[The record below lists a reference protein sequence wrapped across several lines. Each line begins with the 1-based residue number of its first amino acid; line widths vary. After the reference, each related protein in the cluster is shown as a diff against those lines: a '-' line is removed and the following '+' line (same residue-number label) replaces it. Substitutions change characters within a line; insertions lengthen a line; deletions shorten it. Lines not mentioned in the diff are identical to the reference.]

1 MSDQNSAI
9 IRGWIP
15 GVEGAVLA
23 VIAFI
28 LILRFADTQRTPVF
42 CLLTAYIS
50 WFLAFSIIFLIPLD
64 IYLVSTPFF
73 LKDNSFDLN
82 KYLTPSP
89 MTCFMSL

>member
-9 IRGWIP
+9 IHGWIP

-28 LILRFADTQRTPVF
+28 LILRFADTKRTPIF
-42 CLLTAYIS
+42 CLLSAYIS

-64 IYLVSTPFF
+64 IYLVSKPFF
-73 LKDNSFDLN
+73 SEKNSSHLN
-82 KYLTPSP
+82 KNL
-89 MTCFMSL
+89 LVI